1 VEGLRYVELVE
12 VCFDGVRFF
21 GVVDMELEMAE
32 TSSTRESVVRVRRR
46 EYWVGALSACRP
58 VGSQLECVV

>member
-1 VEGLRYVELVE
+1 MECVSLVWL
-12 VCFDGVRFF
+12 
-21 GVVDMELEMAE
+21 DMELEMAE

-58 VGSQLECVV
+58 VGNQLECVV